1 MVVFIK
7 IKKKIFRFY
16 PKAKGIINCKGDF
29 SLAFYPFSAL
39 DLESSFLTDNTMCL
53 VISCSIGKL
62 QNSKARRA
70 MPRVLQIIC

>member
-39 DLESSFLTDNTMCL
+39 DLENSFLTDNT
-53 VISCSIGKL
+53 ISCSIGKQ
-62 QNSKARRA
+62 QNSKARSA
-70 MPRVLQIIC
+70 MPRVLKFIC